1 MKAFPY
7 PRRYVRA
14 PRVNLWG
21 TVSATIQLQ
30 NGRQLWAKTLR
41 ISVTGGLLE
50 VATCLDER
58 VAIQLTLHMGTH
70 TIRSRAATLFP
81 MCTKQGYQQPFRFL
95 DLRDQERVALETE
108 IHQLIKQSTLA
119 ARPGLGLRPRQ
130 TFLESS

>member
-1 MKAFPY
+1 MKAFPH
-7 PRRYVRA
+7 PRRAIRA

-50 VATCLDER
+50 LATYLDER
-58 VAIQLTLHMGTH
+58 VSVQLTLHMGTR

-81 MCTKQGYQQPFRFL
+81 MCTTQGYQQPFRFV
-95 DLRDQERVALETE
+95 DLRDQARLALEAE
-108 IHQLIKQSTLA
+108 IHEQLRQSTLA

-130 TFLESS
+130 SFPESF